1 MRMGKGYHVFG
12 TTPVGVAG
20 LVAGAC
26 VMVLPPVR
34 VVVWVPRGGAVVVRM
49 PVHRAPKGQH
59 ATFPALSA
67 VHWAL
72 LAQQRPGAFSSAQAW
87 WLLPQ
92 PFTACR
98 RGSWAGMSCGG
109 GARGSGSGCGEASR
123 AASAG
128 VKGEKFGL
136 AMPMY
141 AVAVEKARRADRV
154 CEMRIEGRMV
164 RVLWVEI
171 GGALECV
178 RIGGDVAGSYVS
190 F

>member
-1 MRMGKGYHVFG
+1 MGKGYHVFG
-12 TTPVGVAG
+12 TTPVAVAG

-26 VMVLPPVR
+26 VIVLPPPVR
-34 VVVWVPRGGAVVVRM
+34 VVVWVPRGGAVVVRI
-49 PVHRAPKGQH
+49 PVQRAPKGQH

-72 LAQQRPGAFSSAQAW
+72 LAQHSPGAFSSAQAW
-87 WLLPQ
+87 WLVPQ

-98 RGSWAGMSCGG
+98 RGSWARMSFGD

-164 RVLWVEI
+164 RLFWVE
-171 GGALECV
+171 L
-178 RIGGDVAGSYVS
+178 
-190 F
+190 